1 MKCFNNN
8 LLYEK
13 LSMTTFIKAGV
24 LMLTLNAALSN
35 AVLANDI
42 THLGHDY
49 SRQLI
54 ENKAKESDTLVEE
67 KYTSLVNL
75 IKTRN
80 HPEHNIETA
89 DRLEEDQ
96 KQWLIYIEAHCQLT
110 ANVYIFPSYSR
121 MWASQFNSCKL
132 DMNNERIRFFKS
144 IGHEYK

>member
-1 MKCFNNN
+1 M
-8 LLYEK
+8 YDK
-13 LSMTTFIKAGV
+13 LSMIMLIKVGV
-24 LMLTLNAALSN
+24 LMLTLSTVLSN

-54 ENKAKESDTLVEE
+54 ANKAKESDALVEE

-75 IKTRN
+75 IKTSN
-80 HPEHNIETA
+80 HPGDDEDNIETA

-96 KQWLIYIEAHCQLT
+96 KQWLVYREAHCQLT

-132 DMNNERIRFFKS
+132 DMNNERIRFLKS
-144 IGHEYK
+144 IGYEYK